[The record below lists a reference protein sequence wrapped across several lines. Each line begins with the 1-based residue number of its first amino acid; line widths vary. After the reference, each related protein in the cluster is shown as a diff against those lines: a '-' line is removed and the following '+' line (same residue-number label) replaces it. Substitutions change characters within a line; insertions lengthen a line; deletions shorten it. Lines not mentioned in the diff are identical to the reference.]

1 MGSGGLFIAPHTFMI
16 VGGVRTLDIFDLDWI
31 CPMVDSN
38 WLNFGWVGYIRWG
51 SDISDQ
57 RW

>member
-16 VGGVRTLDIFDLDWI
+16 VGGVKTLDIFDLDWI

-38 WLNFGWVGYIRWG
+38 WLNFGWVGYI
-51 SDISDQ
+51 
-57 RW
+57 